1 MEANLVS
8 SETVSDD
15 QVLEGT
21 SEAKSASSNG
31 NSEADIENEVDDEV
45 PPLYYSISS
54 YGADYSIDGLVK
66 RLNQGEI
73 IIPKFQRSYIW
84 TIEQASRLVESFLLG
99 LPVPGVFLAQ
109 ETGTKQLIVIDGQ
122 QRLKSLQYFYN
133 GQFPENSDSDRYI
146 PFALSGKISSYFL
159 GKTYETLSAVDQQ
172 RLDYSIISA
181 TIIRQE
187 GGTEEN
193 NGQAVI
199 YHIFERLNAGG
210 SQLYA
215 QEVRAGAYY
224 GKFNELLCEL
234 NEDEKWQKIVQ
245 GKKSAARPDPSK
257 RMKDQEL
264 ILRFLALYFD
274 LHNYRGSMK
283 DFLNSFIETHRS
295 LDKNYTDFQ
304 MRVVFTRTVNLVY
317 ASIGEKAF
325 RPRRGLHAAVFDAV
339 MVALAKQ
346 LDKRPIQDLEALKEA
361 YENLLSS
368 EEFQRVSIDS
378 KQTTSSE
385 NVRKRIELATLAFE
399 NVP

>member
-1 MEANLVS
+1 MEANLVP

-15 QVLEGT
+15 QVLEET

-31 NSEADIENEVDDEV
+31 NSEADIEGDVDDGV
-45 PPLYYSISS
+45 PPAYYPITS
-54 YGADYSIDGLVK
+54 YGADYPIDGLVK
-66 RLNQGEI
+66 RLNRGDI

-84 TIEQASRLVESFLLG
+84 KIDQASRLIESFLLG

-109 ETGTKQLIVIDGQ
+109 ENGTNKLIVIDGQ

-133 GQFPENSDSDRYI
+133 GQFPENPGSDRYI
-146 PFALSGKISSYFL
+146 PFILSGKISPQFL
-159 GKTYETLSAVDQQ
+159 GKTYETLSAVDQ
-172 RLDYSIISA
+172 RKLDDSIIPA
-181 TIIRQE
+181 TIVRQE
-187 GGTEEN
+187 GSTQEDNE
-193 NGQAVI
+193 QASI

-210 SQLYA
+210 SQLSS

-245 GKKSAARPDPSK
+245 GKKSATRPDPSK

-283 DFLNSFIETHRS
+283 DFLNSFIKTHRS
-295 LDKNYTDFQ
+295 LDKNHTDFQ

-317 ASIGEKAF
+317 DSIGEKAF
-325 RPRRGLHAAVFDAV
+325 RPRHALHAAVFDAV

-361 YENLLSS
+361 YEDLLSS
-368 EEFQRVSIDS
+368 EEFRRVSIDS

-385 NVRKRIELATLAFE
+385 NVRKRIELTTLAFE